1 LPQLSHSEDA
11 IRHALLA
18 VGSLHAQYESRTIKG
33 YDDAIISE
41 CFTVRQYNQAISI
54 LNAQLSGT
62 EVSVEVTLVCCL
74 LFVCLECLGGNQ
86 EVALN
91 HLHNGLNILRS
102 ALAKGNNA
110 KPSRSF
116 KFGSSFVEE
125 NLNKIFSRLGAQL
138 TLFGKS
144 AFEDDDASELVS
156 TLEIPLAFN
165 SMSEAKAVIDV
176 LSTSALRFVKS
187 TLENKYTGIPT
198 AASILAQQLK
208 LLTQFLKWRRS
219 FEILVEIGQPDF
231 VMCNQ
236 RGPLLLRIQYT
247 AAYIW
252 LSTCLMPNETV
263 FDAFEEE
270 FESIITWAQHLAQ
283 IPSIASLFSLD
294 IAVIPPLYLT
304 AIKCRLPWVRHK
316 AIELLYATPGREG
329 TWDAQ
334 VYAKIAE
341 RIVAIEEQELE
352 GVDSIPI
359 EEFRIKNADI
369 LSDMNG
375 DHASVVTF
383 YTKPNGLDEDWVI
396 WKEEIAV

>member
-1 LPQLSHSEDA
+1 
-11 IRHALLA
+11 
-18 VGSLHAQYESRTIKG
+18 VGSLHTQYESRTIKG

-41 CFTVRQYNQAISI
+41 SFTIRQYNQAINI
-54 LNAQLSGT
+54 LNSQLSGT

-102 ALAKGNNA
+102 ALAKGNNSQCA
-110 KPSRSF
+110 RSS
-116 KFGSSFVEE
+116 KFGTNFVEE

-144 AFEDDDASELVS
+144 AFDDDDASEPVS
-156 TLEIPLAFN
+156 TLEIPLTFN
-165 SMSEAKAVIDV
+165 NLSEAKAVIDV

-198 AASILAQQLK
+198 AASVLAQQLK
-208 LLTQFLKWRRS
+208 LLTQFLQWRRS
-219 FEILVEIGQPDF
+219 FEILVEIVQPGF
-231 VMCNQ
+231 VMCDQ
-236 RGPLLLRIQYT
+236 RGPLLLRIQYN

-263 FDAFEEE
+263 FDSFEEE
-270 FESIITWAQHLAQ
+270 FKSIITWAQHLAQ

-294 IAVIPPLYLT
+294 IAVIPPLYLA
-304 AIKCRLPWVRHK
+304 AIKCRLPWVRRK

-341 RIVAIEEQELE
+341 RIVVIEEQALE
-352 GVDSIPI
+352 GVDSMPT
-359 EEFRIKNADI
+359 EEYRIKNADI
-369 LSDMNG
+369 LSDMAS
-375 DHASVVTF
+375 DHPSHCVTF
-383 YTKPNGLDEDWVI
+383 YTKPNGLDDDWVI
-396 WKEEIAV
+396 WKEEIIV